1 MKRNT
6 LGFILGLLLVLSVV
20 ASYVLIRQTQRNLE
34 ITEAVERIEKEYQQL
49 ENEIIATIS
58 DEVIISNL
66 ITDSYTFD
74 VFSQLAAK
82 PYGLI
87 VYEQDSAIIWTN
99 NFITP
104 VKAQMVYND
113 APLFISE
120 TNGEYIIFQHDF
132 PGNIHG
138 HRLPG

>member
-6 LGFILGLLLVLSVV
+6 LGFILGLLLVFSVV
-20 ASYVLIRQTQRNLE
+20 ASYILIRQTQRNLE

-74 VFSQLAAK
+74 VFSQLAWCITMHHFLFPK
-82 PYGLI
+82 PMG
-87 VYEQDSAIIWTN
+87 ST
-99 NFITP
+99 
-104 VKAQMVYND
+104 
-113 APLFISE
+113 
-120 TNGEYIIFQHDF
+120 
-132 PGNIHG
+132 
-138 HRLPG
+138 